1 MKCHEFEGRLHNL
14 LDDRQPPEADA
25 QLVSHAA
32 NCEPCC
38 HLLTGQRV
46 LLAGLRRGVAHPPSG
61 QLAQSVLA
69 RHVDAC
75 HVVACHQAEPMEAVV
90 LDGSSAG
97 RRAWRV
103 LAWVAATAAAV
114 AIAVTIYLSS
124 QPGRPNVAASSP
136 AVESVRPVGPSQPD
150 RNIVQH
156 ETRPRNGNGRR
167 GPSLG
172 AFQLLPRGG
181 YGVTLADMAT
191 SSLPEAVERME
202 EVERYAP
209 GIRPIRVSFSML
221 WNALWRTIPGFGSSE
236 SDPQARHGR
245 MDVRRLA

>member
-1 MKCHEFEGRLHNL
+1 MKCHEFEDRLHSL
-14 LDDRQPPEADA
+14 LDDRQSPEADA

-32 NCEPCC
+32 NCEPCR
-38 HLLTGQRV
+38 HLLTGQRL
-46 LLAGLRRGVAHPPSG
+46 LLAGLRRGVAQRPSG
-61 QLAQSVLA
+61 QLAQRVVA
-69 RHVDAC
+69 R
-75 HVVACHQAEPMEAVV
+75 HVVACHEAEPIEAVV
-90 LDGSSAG
+90 LDGSSAS
-97 RRAWRV
+97 RRVWRV

-124 QPGRPNVAASSP
+124 QPDQPNVAVSLP

-150 RNIVQH
+150 RNPDHGIVQH
-156 ETRPRNGNGRR
+156 DSRPRSGNGRR
-167 GPSLG
+167 APSLG

-236 SDPQARHGR
+236 SDPQARHSR
-245 MDVRRLA
+245 TDVRRLV